1 MPTTARSGSLPI
13 RNQAGSQQTSRNS
26 TPSTNSSSS
35 TTGHK
40 RKAALNNR
48 QAKRRRQSTT
58 SQNSDSDSDSDSD
71 EEPAVEVEAPLPED
85 FKKEFGIPRDQY
97 IHDAILLASIPEW
110 SYPAPTP
117 APENEESLDEED
129 VAPPPFIFSAYAGGV
144 TPARPKPRPKPQ
156 PRSQPRSQGRSIP
169 KLNPKFKKASLMGM
183 PTEVREGIYRHI
195 LVSHKPIPVYDGW
208 KRVYERERPGLDTR
222 ILRVNRRIYQEATG
236 VLYRENTF
244 LYRLRDAPGPSHQ
257 MVGAQQLAAVDDYHP
272 GRASRTRKHERRTIN
287 IDKFGEDFRYLTIQ
301 ADHNR
306 HSAQTQEF
314 MLEAM
319 KTFAKFPSKMNVHT
333 LQIVISPQLENGN
346 FTFVNFFQQG
356 SALVAALKGIACERV
371 VIKVWNKFLNKGE
384 GAVRSEI
391 SLPLQYLRF
400 AKHRKLQQLSR
411 QSGGKEQLDLFGGDR
426 RMQDFRMAGIRWCN
440 RQLAELE
447 FKVLQ
452 ACRKHVQ
459 EPVDETDGRNADG
472 AADDDLAFSDEE
484 GIHWEVEDETDGN
497 SGDGGDED
505 SEFEPN

>member
-1 MPTTARSGSLPI
+1 MPTAAPSENLPI
-13 RNQAGSQQTSRNS
+13 RSRAGSQRTSRNS
-26 TPSTNSSSS
+26 TPSTDGSSS
-35 TTGHK
+35 TTGRK
-40 RKAALNNR
+40 RKAVPSDR
-48 QAKRRRQSTT
+48 QAKRRHQSTP
-58 SQNSDSDSDSDSD
+58 SQNSDSDSD
-71 EEPAVEVEAPLPED
+71 EEEAVEVEAPLPED
-85 FKKEFGIPRDQY
+85 FKNEFGIPRDQY

-110 SYPAPTP
+110 PIPVPTP
-117 APENEESLDEED
+117 APEDEESLDEDD
-129 VAPPPFIFSAYAGGV
+129 VAPPPFIFPAYAGGV
-144 TPARPKPRPKPQ
+144 TPAGPKPRPM
-156 PRSQPRSQGRSIP
+156 SQPSSQRGPTP
-169 KLNPKFKKASLMGM
+169 KLKPKFKKASLMGM

-208 KRVYERERPGLDTR
+208 KRVYEREKPGLDTR
-222 ILRVNRRIYQEATG
+222 ILRVNRKINLEATG

-272 GRASRTRKHERRTIN
+272 GRASKNRKHEKKCTIN

-314 MLEAM
+314 MLEAI

-333 LQIVISPQLENGN
+333 LQIVISPRLKNGN

-356 SALVAALKGIACERV
+356 SPLIAALQGIACEKV

-384 GAVRSEI
+384 GAGRSEI
-391 SLPLQYLRF
+391 SLPLKYLRF

-411 QSGGKEQLDLFGGDR
+411 QNGGKEPLDLFRGDR
-426 RMQDFRMAGIRWCN
+426 RMQDFRMAGIRYCN
-440 RQLAELE
+440 RRLAELE
-447 FKVLQ
+447 YRVLQ

-459 EPVDETDGRNADG
+459 EPVAQADGQNADG
-472 AADDDLAFSDEE
+472 AADDDLMSDDEE
-484 GIHWEVEDETDGN
+484 AFEWEVEGETEGY
-497 SGDGGDED
+497 SEDGGDED

>member
-1 MPTTARSGSLPI
+1 MPTAVRSENLPI
-13 RNQAGSQQTSRNS
+13 RSRAGSQRTSRNS
-26 TPSTNSSSS
+26 TPSANGSSS
-35 TTGHK
+35 TTDRK
-40 RKAALNNR
+40 RKIATNNR
-48 QAKRRRQSTT
+48 QAKRRRQSTP
-58 SQNSDSDSDSDSD
+58 SQNSDSDSDQ
-71 EEPAVEVEAPLPED
+71 EAAVEVEAPLPED

-97 IHDAILLASIPEW
+97 IHDAILMASIPEW
-110 SYPAPTP
+110 STPAPTP
-117 APENEESLDEED
+117 ASENEESLDEDD

-144 TPARPKPRPKPQ
+144 TPARPKPKPRPQ
-156 PRSQPRSQGRSIP
+156 PRSQRRPIL
-169 KLNPKFKKASLMGM
+169 KLKPKFKKASLMGM

-208 KRVYERERPGLDTR
+208 KRVYERERPGLDTC
-222 ILRVNRRIYQEATG
+222 ILRVNRRINLEATG

-257 MVGAQQLAAVDDYHP
+257 MVGAQQLAAVHDYHP
-272 GRASRTRKHERRTIN
+272 GRASKTRKHEECTIN
-287 IDKFGEDFRYLTIQ
+287 VDKFGEDFRYLTIQ

-314 MLEAM
+314 MIEAI

-333 LQIVISPQLENGN
+333 LQIVISPRYENGT

-356 SALVAALKGIACERV
+356 STLVEALKGIACEKI
-371 VIKVWNKFLNKGE
+371 VIKVWNKFLNEGE
-384 GAVRSEI
+384 GPVRSEI

-411 QSGGKEQLDLFGGDR
+411 QSGGREPLDLFRGDR
-426 RMQDFRMAGIRWCN
+426 RMHDFRMAGIRWCN

-447 FKVLQ
+447 YKVLQ

-459 EPVDETDGRNADG
+459 EPIAQTNGQNANG
-472 AADDDLAFSDEE
+472 AADDDLGLDDEE
-484 GIHWEVEDETDGN
+484 AFDWVVEDETDGN
-497 SGDGGDED
+497 SEDEGDED
-505 SEFEPN
+505 SDFEPN